1 MTRPARVLPSASV
14 TYPTAIPSPTALQD
28 APPAQALGGDTNG
41 RDAPLDPDA
50 RDRSHSTV
58 TPVIPTRETNANRP
72 SAQRVDRAP
81 SGHPSIVAPFVP
93 PPPLRHPHASRS
105 SSRSH
110 MPQAVMREPSRR
122 MAAPQD
128 SILHEFHASPGR
140 ELPELPRPDDE
151 DRYMHRP
158 APSSYY
164 SPSPCSGQR
173 ILTAQQPSVHSLPNV
188 STPSLVQE
196 VRRSGGSSPGRGSTR
211 GVSSRESTIR
221 HVIDAFCE
229 NRIFLLAYDTSRPIT
244 QGPSGRVY
252 YVRPVLLRTLGELP
266 TPPHGVEPNQVM
278 AELTDRLARNPRQ
291 GLWAGSCRC
300 AIVAVAVVAIR
311 NMEVKIVQR

>member
-28 APPAQALGGDTNG
+28 APPAQALGGDTDG

-50 RDRSHSTV
+50 RDRPHSTV

-122 MAAPQD
+122 MPAPQD
-128 SILHEFHASPGR
+128 SILNEFRASPGR

-151 DRYMHRP
+151 DRYMAVPDEERRATSSAAPSNVPVPQEGIVAPSRAGITRERHRP
-158 APSSYY
+158 ANAPASSLTAPSSYY
-164 SPSPCSGQR
+164 SPSPRSGQR
-173 ILTAQQPSVHSLPNV
+173 ILTAQQPSAHSLPNV

-211 GVSSRESTIR
+211 GVSSRKSTIR
-221 HVIDAFCE
+221 HVIDAFRE
-229 NRIFLLAYDTSRPIT
+229 NRIFLLA
-244 QGPSGRVY
+244 
-252 YVRPVLLRTLGELP
+252 
-266 TPPHGVEPNQVM
+266 
-278 AELTDRLARNPRQ
+278 
-291 GLWAGSCRC
+291 
-300 AIVAVAVVAIR
+300 
-311 NMEVKIVQR
+311 